1 MEVHNMTDIEKLL
14 KNVSTEELEKVLKSK
29 EQTLFAPEDRI
40 NSAYIG
46 KANTIIKQN
55 RILAGNSKAYRVC
68 GSCGAYNIVDNLE
81 VK

>member
-1 MEVHNMTDIEKLL
+1 MTDIEKLL
-14 KNVSTEELEKVLKSK
+14 KNVSTEDLQMVLKSK

-55 RILAGNSKAYRVC
+55 RIFASNSKTYRIC
-68 GSCGAYNIVDNLE
+68 GSCGTYNIIDNLE

>member
-1 MEVHNMTDIEKLL
+1 MTDIEKLL

-29 EQTLFAPEDRI
+29 EETLFTTENRI
-40 NSAYIG
+40 NHSYVR

-55 RILAGNSKAYRVC
+55 RLLAGNSKAYRVC
-68 GSCGAYNIVDNLE
+68 GSCGTYNVVNNLE